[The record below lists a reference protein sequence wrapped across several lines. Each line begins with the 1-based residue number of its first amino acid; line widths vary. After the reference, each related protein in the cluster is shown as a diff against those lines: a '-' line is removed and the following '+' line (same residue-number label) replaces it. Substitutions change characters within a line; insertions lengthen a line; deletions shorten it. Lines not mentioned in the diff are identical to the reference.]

1 MATRFRADHG
11 LNRRMVLVM
20 FLLGAVY
27 VVFMGAIT
35 ALVGVSYLPVVI
47 VIALGFAALQW
58 YFSDK
63 VALWSLSARVVTP
76 EQAPELHG
84 MIDRLCALAD
94 MPKPRVAYSHF
105 AVPNAFAT
113 GRSQKNAVICV
124 TRGIVDKLT
133 PEELEGVLSH
143 ELSHIAHKD
152 VAVMTIA
159 SFLGVLAGVV
169 ARYGKY
175 ARMGDSRDQNAAMIM
190 LGIWVISLAVYALS
204 FLLIRA
210 LSRYRELAAD
220 RAGAYLTG
228 RPSSLAS
235 ALVKLSDDMNAIPD
249 RDLRKVSG
257 MNAFAFTP
265 AVKSSKASGFGRI
278 FSTHPSTEK
287 RLEQLS
293 KISAEL
299 GRRQ

>member
-1 MATRFRADHG
+1 
-11 LNRRMVLVM
+11 
-20 FLLGAVY
+20 
-27 VVFMGAIT
+27 
-35 ALVGVSYLPVVI
+35 
-47 VIALGFAALQW
+47 
-58 YFSDK
+58 
-63 VALWSLSARVVTP
+63 
-76 EQAPELHG
+76 
-84 MIDRLCALAD
+84 
-94 MPKPRVAYSHF
+94 MPKPRVAYSHM

-113 GRSQKNAVICV
+113 GRSQKTAVICV
-124 TRGIVDKLT
+124 TRGIVDKLST
-133 PEELEGVLSH
+133 EELEGVLSH

-159 SFLGVLAGVV
+159 SFLGVLAGIV
-169 ARYGKY
+169 ARYGMY
-175 ARMGDSRDQNAAMIM
+175 ARMGDGGRDQNAAMIM
-190 LGIWVISLAVYALS
+190 LGIWLISLAVYALS

-228 RPSSLAS
+228 KPSSLAS

-249 RDLRKVSG
+249 KDLRKVSG

-265 AVKSSKASGFGRI
+265 ALKSSKASGFARV
-278 FSTHPSTEK
+278 FSTHPSTQK

-299 GRRQ
+299 GQRQ